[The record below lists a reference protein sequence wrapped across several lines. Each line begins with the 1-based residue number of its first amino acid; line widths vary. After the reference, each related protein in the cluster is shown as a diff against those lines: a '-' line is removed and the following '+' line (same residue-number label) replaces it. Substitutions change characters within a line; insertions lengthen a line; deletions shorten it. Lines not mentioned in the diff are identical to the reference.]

1 MQGTFIGFNT
11 AGITFEERFL
21 ALLLKVKKENGFCEI
36 YYLQAPVLADLLLIL
51 QSRMAVIFQRLENQG
66 EAYKDELITYNEAL
80 VANIPQVETAEI
92 QQPSPERR
100 IMSITLK
107 PGETQST
114 LILVFQDEQIS
125 TLCIDDL
132 QIEALIIGIQQ
143 ALKTVGDQELV
154 QYLSSNMDFLM
165 CYTVDLTTQ
174 PNIDYQQHPQEDWKL
189 NLFSHYLG
197 VLYCCETDEG
207 KKIVSGAVVK
217 TSAPHLSELENNV
230 VMWLI
235 EKSPKLKAM
244 HAELAP
250 CQIFSTIIPSQPG
263 RMLSLEECLRPLH
276 AFYLE
281 KKAELSAS
289 TSSSDHASLRARRER
304 RHASVRALINL
315 AVHFAVGRYKA
326 RQQILRRAA
335 DAVNHVAAH
344 RCRLVAQG
352 VCRTAHGTTLIAIL
366 AGEPVALFTRRG
378 P

>member
-21 ALLLKVKKENGFCEI
+21 ALLLKIKQQNGPCQQ
-36 YYLQAPVLADLLLIL
+36 YYLQAPILLDFLLIL
-51 QSRMAVIFQRLENQG
+51 QNRLLVTYKRLHEQG
-66 EAYKDELITYNEAL
+66 ETYKEELIAYNESLIAK
-80 VANIPQVETAEI
+80 IPAVEMAEI
-92 QQPSPERR
+92 QQPNPERR

-107 PGETQST
+107 PGETEST
-114 LILVFQDEQIS
+114 LILVLQNEQIC
-125 TLCIDDL
+125 TLCIEDR
-132 QIEALIIGIQQ
+132 QVEALLAGIQQ
-143 ALKTVGDQELV
+143 ALKTVNDQDIIH
-154 QYLSSNMDFLM
+154 YLTANLDFLI

-174 PNIDYQQHPQEDWKL
+174 PNIDYQQHTQEDWKL

-230 VMWLI
+230 VTRII

-281 KKAELSAS
+281 KKAELSA
-289 TSSSDHASLRARRER
+289 
-304 RHASVRALINL
+304 
-315 AVHFAVGRYKA
+315 
-326 RQQILRRAA
+326 
-335 DAVNHVAAH
+335 
-344 RCRLVAQG
+344 
-352 VCRTAHGTTLIAIL
+352 
-366 AGEPVALFTRRG
+366 
-378 P
+378 

>member
-51 QSRMAVIFQRLENQG
+51 QSRMAVVFQRLENQG

-80 VANIPQVETAEI
+80 VAHIPQVETAEI

-143 ALKTVGDQELV
+143 ALKTVGDLELV
-154 QYLSSNMDFLM
+154 KYLSSNMDFLM

-174 PNIDYQQHPQEDWKL
+174 PNIDYQQYPQEEWKL

-197 VLYCCETDEG
+197 VLYCCETEEG

-217 TSAPHLSELENNV
+217 TSVPHLSELENNI
-230 VMWLI
+230 VMQLI

-281 KKAELSAS
+281 KKAELS
-289 TSSSDHASLRARRER
+289 
-304 RHASVRALINL
+304 V
-315 AVHFAVGRYKA
+315 
-326 RQQILRRAA
+326 
-335 DAVNHVAAH
+335 
-344 RCRLVAQG
+344 
-352 VCRTAHGTTLIAIL
+352 
-366 AGEPVALFTRRG
+366 
-378 P
+378 

>member
-11 AGITFEERFL
+11 AGITFEDRFL
-21 ALLLKVKKENGFCEI
+21 ALLLKIKQQNGPCQQ
-36 YYLQAPVLADLLLIL
+36 YYLQAPILLDLLLIL
-51 QSRMAVIFQRLENQG
+51 QNRLLVTYKRLHEQG
-66 EAYKDELITYNEAL
+66 ETYKEELIAYNESL
-80 VANIPQVETAEI
+80 IANIPAVEMAEI
-92 QQPSPERR
+92 QQPNPERR

-107 PGETQST
+107 PGETEST
-114 LILVFQDEQIS
+114 LILVLQNEQIC
-125 TLCIDDL
+125 TLCIEDR
-132 QIEALIIGIQQ
+132 QVEALLAGVQQ
-143 ALKTVGDQELV
+143 ALKTINDQEVLK
-154 QYLSSNMDFLM
+154 YLSSNMDFLM

-174 PNIDYQQHPQEDWKL
+174 PNIDYQQHTQEDWKL

-230 VMWLI
+230 VTRII

-281 KKAELSAS
+281 GNDSNL
-289 TSSSDHASLRARRER
+289 
-304 RHASVRALINL
+304 LI
-315 AVHFAVGRYKA
+315 VFYV
-326 RQQILRRAA
+326 QIMPDDFVMQL
-335 DAVNHVAAH
+335 H
-344 RCRLVAQG
+344 R
-352 VCRTAHGTTLIAIL
+352 
-366 AGEPVALFTRRG
+366 
-378 P
+378 

>member
-1 MQGTFIGFNT
+1 M
-11 AGITFEERFL
+11 GIMDLFKKKSSGNVAKDRLKLVLVSDRANCSSEMMEMMKRDIIEVISRYMDIDAE
-21 ALLLKVKKENGFCEI
+21 ALDVKITETESDSNNGMV
-36 YYLQAPVLADLLLIL
+36 P
-51 QSRMAVIFQRLENQG
+51 
-66 EAYKDELITYNEAL
+66 AL

-174 PNIDYQQHPQEDWKL
+174 PNIDYQQYPQEDWKL

-230 VMWLI
+230 VTRII

-281 KKAELSAS
+281 KKAELSA
-289 TSSSDHASLRARRER
+289 
-304 RHASVRALINL
+304 
-315 AVHFAVGRYKA
+315 
-326 RQQILRRAA
+326 
-335 DAVNHVAAH
+335 
-344 RCRLVAQG
+344 
-352 VCRTAHGTTLIAIL
+352 
-366 AGEPVALFTRRG
+366 
-378 P
+378 

>member
-80 VANIPQVETAEI
+80 VAHIPQVETAEI

-143 ALKTVGDQELV
+143 ALKTVGDLELV
-154 QYLSSNMDFLM
+154 KYLSSNMDFLM

-174 PNIDYQQHPQEDWKL
+174 PNIDYQQYPQEEWKL

-197 VLYCCETDEG
+197 VLYCCETGEG

-217 TSAPHLSELENNV
+217 TSVPHLSELENNI
-230 VMWLI
+230 VMQLI

-281 KKAELSAS
+281 KKAELSA
-289 TSSSDHASLRARRER
+289 
-304 RHASVRALINL
+304 
-315 AVHFAVGRYKA
+315 
-326 RQQILRRAA
+326 
-335 DAVNHVAAH
+335 
-344 RCRLVAQG
+344 
-352 VCRTAHGTTLIAIL
+352 
-366 AGEPVALFTRRG
+366 
-378 P
+378 

>member
-11 AGITFEERFL
+11 AGITFEDRFL
-21 ALLLKVKKENGFCEI
+21 ALLLKIKQQNGPCQQ
-36 YYLQAPVLADLLLIL
+36 YYLQAPILLNLLLIL
-51 QSRMAVIFQRLENQG
+51 QNRLLVTYKRLHEQG
-66 EAYKDELITYNEAL
+66 ETYKEELIAYNESL
-80 VANIPQVETAEI
+80 IANIPAVEMAEI
-92 QQPSPERR
+92 QQPNPERR

-107 PGETQST
+107 PGETEST
-114 LILVFQDEQIS
+114 LILVLQNEQIC
-125 TLCIDDL
+125 TLCIEDR
-132 QIEALIIGIQQ
+132 QVEALLAGVQQ
-143 ALKTVGDQELV
+143 ALKTINDQEVLK
-154 QYLSSNMDFLM
+154 YLSSNMDFLM

-174 PNIDYQQHPQEDWKL
+174 PNIDYQQHTQEDWKL

-230 VMWLI
+230 VTRII

-281 KKAELSAS
+281 KKAELSA
-289 TSSSDHASLRARRER
+289 
-304 RHASVRALINL
+304 
-315 AVHFAVGRYKA
+315 
-326 RQQILRRAA
+326 
-335 DAVNHVAAH
+335 
-344 RCRLVAQG
+344 
-352 VCRTAHGTTLIAIL
+352 
-366 AGEPVALFTRRG
+366 
-378 P
+378 

>member
-51 QSRMAVIFQRLENQG
+51 QSRMAVVFQRLENQG

-80 VANIPQVETAEI
+80 VAHIPQVETAEI

-143 ALKTVGDQELV
+143 ALKTVGDLELV
-154 QYLSSNMDFLM
+154 KYLSSNMDFLM
-165 CYTVDLTTQ
+165 CYTMDLTTQ
-174 PNIDYQQHPQEDWKL
+174 PNIDYQQYPQEEWKL

-197 VLYCCETDEG
+197 VLYCCETGEG

-217 TSAPHLSELENNV
+217 TSVPHLSELENNI
-230 VMWLI
+230 VMQLI

-281 KKAELSAS
+281 KKAELSA
-289 TSSSDHASLRARRER
+289 
-304 RHASVRALINL
+304 
-315 AVHFAVGRYKA
+315 
-326 RQQILRRAA
+326 
-335 DAVNHVAAH
+335 
-344 RCRLVAQG
+344 
-352 VCRTAHGTTLIAIL
+352 
-366 AGEPVALFTRRG
+366 
-378 P
+378 

>member
-51 QSRMAVIFQRLENQG
+51 QSRMAVVFQRLENQG

-80 VANIPQVETAEI
+80 VAHIPQVETAEI

-143 ALKTVGDQELV
+143 ALKTVGDLELV
-154 QYLSSNMDFLM
+154 KYLSSNMDFLM

-174 PNIDYQQHPQEDWKL
+174 PNIDYQQYPQEEWKL

-207 KKIVSGAVVK
+207 KKIVSGAVIK

-230 VMWLI
+230 VMQLI
-235 EKSPKLKAM
+235 EKSPKLKAI

-281 KKAELSAS
+281 KKAELSA
-289 TSSSDHASLRARRER
+289 
-304 RHASVRALINL
+304 
-315 AVHFAVGRYKA
+315 
-326 RQQILRRAA
+326 
-335 DAVNHVAAH
+335 
-344 RCRLVAQG
+344 
-352 VCRTAHGTTLIAIL
+352 
-366 AGEPVALFTRRG
+366 
-378 P
+378 

>member
-1 MQGTFIGFNT
+1 M
-11 AGITFEERFL
+11 
-21 ALLLKVKKENGFCEI
+21 
-36 YYLQAPVLADLLLIL
+36 LADLLLIL
-51 QSRMAVIFQRLENQG
+51 QSRMAVVFQRLENQG

-80 VANIPQVETAEI
+80 VAHIPQVETAEI

-143 ALKTVGDQELV
+143 ALKTVGDLELV
-154 QYLSSNMDFLM
+154 KYLSSNMDFLM
-165 CYTVDLTTQ
+165 CYTMDLTTQ
-174 PNIDYQQHPQEDWKL
+174 PNIDYQQYPQEEWKL

-197 VLYCCETDEG
+197 VLYCCETGEG

-217 TSAPHLSELENNV
+217 TSVPHLSELENNI
-230 VMWLI
+230 VMQLI

-281 KKAELSAS
+281 KKAELSA
-289 TSSSDHASLRARRER
+289 
-304 RHASVRALINL
+304 
-315 AVHFAVGRYKA
+315 
-326 RQQILRRAA
+326 
-335 DAVNHVAAH
+335 
-344 RCRLVAQG
+344 
-352 VCRTAHGTTLIAIL
+352 
-366 AGEPVALFTRRG
+366 
-378 P
+378 

>member
-36 YYLQAPVLADLLLIL
+36 YYLQALVLADLLLIL
-51 QSRMAVIFQRLENQG
+51 QSRMAVVFQRLENQG

-80 VANIPQVETAEI
+80 VAHIPQVETAEI

-143 ALKTVGDQELV
+143 ALKTVGDLELV
-154 QYLSSNMDFLM
+154 KYLSSNMDFLM
-165 CYTVDLTTQ
+165 CYTMDLTTQ
-174 PNIDYQQHPQEDWKL
+174 PNIDYQQYPQEEWKL

-197 VLYCCETDEG
+197 VLYCCETGEG

-217 TSAPHLSELENNV
+217 TSVPHLSELENNI
-230 VMWLI
+230 VMQLI

-281 KKAELSAS
+281 KKAELSA
-289 TSSSDHASLRARRER
+289 
-304 RHASVRALINL
+304 
-315 AVHFAVGRYKA
+315 
-326 RQQILRRAA
+326 
-335 DAVNHVAAH
+335 
-344 RCRLVAQG
+344 
-352 VCRTAHGTTLIAIL
+352 
-366 AGEPVALFTRRG
+366 
-378 P
+378 

>member
-80 VANIPQVETAEI
+80 VAHIPQVETAEI

-143 ALKTVGDQELV
+143 ALKTVGDLELV
-154 QYLSSNMDFLM
+154 KYLSSNMDFLM

-174 PNIDYQQHPQEDWKL
+174 PNIDYQQYPQEEWKL

-207 KKIVSGAVVK
+207 KKIVSGAVIK

-230 VMWLI
+230 VMQLI
-235 EKSPKLKAM
+235 EKSPKLKAI

-281 KKAELSAS
+281 KKAELSA
-289 TSSSDHASLRARRER
+289 
-304 RHASVRALINL
+304 
-315 AVHFAVGRYKA
+315 
-326 RQQILRRAA
+326 
-335 DAVNHVAAH
+335 
-344 RCRLVAQG
+344 
-352 VCRTAHGTTLIAIL
+352 
-366 AGEPVALFTRRG
+366 
-378 P
+378 

>member
-21 ALLLKVKKENGFCEI
+21 ALLLKVKKANDTCEI
-36 YYLQAPVLADLLLIL
+36 FYLQAPVLSDLLLIL
-51 QSRMAVIFQRLENQG
+51 QSRMALIFQRLENKG
-66 EAYKDELITYNEAL
+66 EAYKDEIIAYNETL
-80 VANIPQVETAEI
+80 VTHIPTVEMAEI

-114 LILVFQDEQIS
+114 LIPVFQDEQIK
-125 TLCIDDL
+125 TLTIDDR
-132 QIEALIIGIQQ
+132 QVEALIIGIQQ
-143 ALKTVGDQELV
+143 ALKTVGDQELI

-165 CYTVDLTTQ
+165 CYSVDLTTQ
-174 PNIDYQQHPQEDWKL
+174 PNIDYQQYPREEWKL

-217 TSAPHLSELENNV
+217 TSAPHLSEMENSV
-230 VMWLI
+230 VVRLI

-244 HAELAP
+244 HTALAP

-281 KKAELSAS
+281 KKAELNA
-289 TSSSDHASLRARRER
+289 
-304 RHASVRALINL
+304 
-315 AVHFAVGRYKA
+315 
-326 RQQILRRAA
+326 
-335 DAVNHVAAH
+335 
-344 RCRLVAQG
+344 
-352 VCRTAHGTTLIAIL
+352 
-366 AGEPVALFTRRG
+366 
-378 P
+378 

>member
-1 MQGTFIGFNT
+1 MEASPNT

-51 QSRMAVIFQRLENQG
+51 QSRMAVVFQRLENQG

-80 VANIPQVETAEI
+80 VAHIPQVETAEI

-143 ALKTVGDQELV
+143 ALKTVGDLELV
-154 QYLSSNMDFLM
+154 KYLSSNMDFLM

-174 PNIDYQQHPQEDWKL
+174 PNIDYQQYPQEEWKL

-197 VLYCCETDEG
+197 VLYCCETEEG

-217 TSAPHLSELENNV
+217 TSVPHLSELENNI
-230 VMWLI
+230 VMQLI

-263 RMLSLEECLRPLH
+263 RMLCLEECLRPLH

-281 KKAELSAS
+281 KKAELSA
-289 TSSSDHASLRARRER
+289 
-304 RHASVRALINL
+304 
-315 AVHFAVGRYKA
+315 
-326 RQQILRRAA
+326 
-335 DAVNHVAAH
+335 
-344 RCRLVAQG
+344 
-352 VCRTAHGTTLIAIL
+352 
-366 AGEPVALFTRRG
+366 
-378 P
+378 